1 MSQNNTKQKVIDA
14 ATLLFFQKGFTG
26 TSVRDIAERAGVN
39 VSLISYYFKSK
50 QGLLEFA
57 VLDYYE
63 NYLQILIDTYEK
75 NQRKESIVQ
84 MKAIIFEIIAYKAE
98 HFQLT
103 SFINRELSLDTTFV
117 REMSVTYLA
126 KEDHL
131 IQSIFEKIV
140 GKRKNDTNTYLYVQL
155 KGMILAPFT
164 VKTEWSNSYVDTYAR
179 ADFIETYT
187 NLMYDWL
194 TFLSQKIEMT

>member
-1 MSQNNTKQKVIDA
+1 VIDA

-26 TSVRDIAERAGVN
+26 TSVRDIAERANVN

-57 VLDYYE
+57 VMDYYE
-63 NYLQILIDTYEK
+63 NYLEQLEEAANNHHEASTIDQLHAMIKTM
-75 NQRKESIVQ
+75 IG
-84 MKAIIFEIIAYKAE
+84 YKAE
-98 HFQLT
+98 HFHLT

-126 KEDHL
+126 KEDHFL
-131 IQSIFEKIV
+131 RTLFEQLV
-140 GKRKNDTNTYLYVQL
+140 GKRKDDVNTYLYIQL

-164 VKTEWSNSYVDTYAR
+164 IKSEWSHSYNDSYAR
-179 ADFIETYT
+179 DDFLNIYT
-187 NLMYDWL
+187 HLIDEWL
-194 TFLSQKIEMT
+194 AFSSEKIKKI